1 MFKVRLWA
9 LIIILVGAG
18 LGFLVYKTEQPD
30 SNFNFKF
37 GLDLDGGTH
46 LTYGA
51 DTSKVSRGEIAG
63 AMDSLR
69 KTVERRINVFGVS
82 EPIVQVE
89 TGGLFSED
97 KNANRLIVE
106 LPGITDVN
114 QAVEMIGKTPI
125 LEFRLAGDPAAISAL
140 SSAAASS
147 TTTPEELSKLLSK
160 AYIPTGIT
168 GSQLQKA
175 SLVFGQ
181 GTTGPTISLTF
192 NEEGK
197 KLFAEIT
204 KNNIGKVM
212 AIFLDGQILSSP
224 VIQDEIP
231 NGQAQIT
238 GQFTAEE
245 GKQLV
250 QDLNYGALPLPI
262 KLIET
267 QSIGATLGTNT
278 LNAGTTALI
287 YALLAVFVFMILWYR
302 LPGIIACVALVF
314 YVILNLLAFKFIP
327 VVLTASGIAGFI
339 LSIGMAVDAN
349 VLIFERIKEEI
360 RKGLSTFDAVNE
372 GTKRAW
378 TSIRDGNLTS
388 LISAVILFW
397 LSGAAVVKGFALVY
411 GIGILISMISAIVIS
426 RLLLLAI
433 SSKKPNKILE
443 ALFGTGFGKIN

>member
-9 LIIILVGAG
+9 IIIILIGAG

-46 LTYGA
+46 LTYSA
-51 DTSKVSRGEIAG
+51 DTSGVKSGDISG

-69 KTVERRINVFGVS
+69 KTVERRINIFGVS

-147 TTTPEELSKLLSK
+147 TTTPEEISKLLSK
-160 AYIPTGIT
+160 AYIQTGIT

-175 SLVFGQ
+175 TLVFGQ

-212 AIFLDGQILSSP
+212 AIFLDGKILSAP
-224 VIQDEIP
+224 TIQDEIP

-278 LNAGTTALI
+278 LNAGVMALVYALI
-287 YALLAVFVFMILWYR
+287 AVFIFVIFWYR
-302 LPGIIACVALVF
+302 LPGIVACIALVF

-327 VVLTASGIAGFI
+327 VVLTASGIAGLV
-339 LSIGMAVDAN
+339 LSVGMAVDAN
-349 VLIFERIKEEI
+349 ILIFERIKEEI

-378 TSIRDGNLTS
+378 PSIRDGNLTS

-411 GIGILISMISAIVIS
+411 GIGILISMISAIIIS

-433 SSKKPNKILE
+433 SSKKSNKLLE
-443 ALFGTGFGKIN
+443 ILFGTGFGKIN

>member
-9 LIIILVGAG
+9 FIIILIAAG
-18 LGFLVYKTEQPD
+18 LGFLVYKTEGPD

-51 DTSKVSRGEIAG
+51 DTSALKPNEIAG

-69 KTVERRINVFGVS
+69 KTVERRINIFGVS

-125 LEFRLAGDPAAISAL
+125 LEFRLAGDAAAIAAL
-140 SSAAASS
+140 NSAAASS
-147 TTTPEELSKLLSK
+147 TTTPEEISKLLSK
-160 AYIPTGIT
+160 AYIQTGIT

-181 GTTGPTISLTF
+181 GKPSPTISLTF
-192 NEEGK
+192 NDEGK

-212 AIFLDGQILSSP
+212 AIFLDGKILSAP
-224 VIQDEIP
+224 TIQDEIP

-262 KLIET
+262 SLIET
-267 QSIGATLGTNT
+267 QSVGATLGNAT
-278 LNAGTTALI
+278 LNAGAMALFYALI
-287 YALLAVFVFMILWYR
+287 AVFIFMIIWYR
-302 LPGIIACVALVF
+302 LPGIIACLALLM
-314 YVILNLLAFKFIP
+314 YLILMLLAFKFIP
-327 VVLTASGIAGFI
+327 VVLTASGIAGLV

-349 VLIFERIKEEI
+349 VLIFERIKEELK
-360 RKGLSTFDAVNE
+360 KGLTTKQAVIE
-372 GTKRAW
+372 GTSRAW
-378 TSIRDGNLTS
+378 PSIRDGNLTS

-397 LSGAAVVKGFALVY
+397 LSGAAVVKGFSLVF
-411 GIGILISMISAIVIS
+411 GIGILFSMFSAVLISK
-426 RLLLLAI
+426 LLLLAI
-433 SSKKPNKILE
+433 SSEKENKLLTK
-443 ALFGTGFGKIN
+443 LFNAGFGKIN